1 MIVDDGYAY
10 FFGHEQL
17 APRALRACLAEDS
30 SRQHAPGCQE
40 NGCTSLWAGD

>member
-1 MIVDDGYAY
+1 M
-10 FFGHEQL
+10 
-17 APRALRACLAEDS
+17 LAEDS